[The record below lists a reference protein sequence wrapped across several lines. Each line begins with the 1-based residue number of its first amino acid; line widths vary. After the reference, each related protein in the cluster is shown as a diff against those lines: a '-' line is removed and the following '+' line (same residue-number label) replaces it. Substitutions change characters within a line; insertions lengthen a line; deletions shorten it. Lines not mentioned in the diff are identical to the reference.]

1 MDSKEFLET
10 VSGKK
15 DASCIITTT
24 TGVYEGVYLYQTAKD
39 GLQMV
44 IRPTGETRKM
54 LEFIAIPDAPEIDLS
69 KKCAIRVSAI
79 TNIEFQS

>member
-1 MDSKEFLET
+1 M
-10 VSGKK
+10 VAGKK
-15 DASCIITTT
+15 DANCIITTT
-24 TGVYEGVYLYQTAKD
+24 TDVYEGVYLYQTAEN

>member
-1 MDSKEFLET
+1 MDSIEFSEM
-10 VSGKK
+10 VAGKK

-24 TGVYEGVYLYQTAKD
+24 TGVYEGIYLYQTAEN

-44 IRPTGETRKM
+44 LRPTGKTKRM

>member
-1 MDSKEFLET
+1 MDSIEFLET
-10 VSGKK
+10 VGGKK
-15 DASCIITTT
+15 NASCIITTT
-24 TGVYEGVYLYQTAKD
+24 TDVYEGVYLHQSTED

-44 IRPTGETRKM
+44 IRPTGETKKM
-54 LEFIAIPDAPEIDLS
+54 LEHVCIPDAPEIDLS